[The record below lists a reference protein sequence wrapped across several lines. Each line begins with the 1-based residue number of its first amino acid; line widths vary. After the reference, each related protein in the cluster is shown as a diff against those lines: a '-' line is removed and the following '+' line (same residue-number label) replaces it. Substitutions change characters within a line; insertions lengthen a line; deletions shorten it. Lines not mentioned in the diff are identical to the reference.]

1 MTTTNDDAQ
10 PQPPSSP
17 VTDPNRTRAL
27 LRELSVSMGI
37 APDSE
42 EGLATLQAFIR
53 SSSTSAHS
61 TTPAPPLDPAAAV
74 ASPSDA
80 PMEDAAPADTMHLFA
95 DDVSQPTVTSPTS
108 APEGAAD
115 PLVSPDV
122 AMGEAPAPPSEEA
135 APTSLPNIVISLDLP
150 QSDSS
155 SGVPAPSP
163 TPSDQSLSSTLT
175 PTSSPARAQP
185 PRSPTPE
192 RTEPIEPPAPTMPPP
207 SAPTPS
213 IPNDSP
219 LASCAQL
226 LDPRAGSRPDTEM
239 EWRMFPPNCRLQ
251 YVPRDSEVG
260 GSTVY
265 PPVACS
271 GCIEGKA
278 VCSGA
283 LGIKCARCKAR
294 HSVCSHYHAYPLPF
308 FQQDTFEG
316 RARAK
321 ALITGRKLVGGQ
333 PSTEASVKSEPGPS
347 RETRPR
353 KRVRLLPPSS
363 SSSPIPDDSPH
374 PSTSRTSSTPDD
386 SALATAFAIRD
397 AVVAAVEAFD
407 QTLEEHGLSSKA
419 KGKRRKRD

>member
-1 MTTTNDDAQ
+1 MAAPNDVAQ
-10 PQPPSSP
+10 PQHPPSP
-17 VTDPNRTRAL
+17 VADPDRTRAL
-27 LRELSVSMGI
+27 LRELSASMGV

-42 EGLATLQAFIR
+42 EGLAALQAFIR
-53 SSSTSAHS
+53 SSSTSARS
-61 TTPAPPLDPAAAV
+61 TTPPPLQAPTAPAV
-74 ASPSDA
+74 TPSDA
-80 PMEDAAPADTMHLFA
+80 PMEDAAPPLTER
-95 DDVSQPTVTSPTS
+95 PTVDIVPQSAATSPVPAS
-108 APEGAAD
+108 EGATV
-115 PLVSPDV
+115 PLASMDV
-122 AMGEAPAPPSEEA
+122 AMDEAPAPSSEGG
-135 APTSLPNIVISLDLP
+135 APTHLPNIVISLDLP

-163 TPSDQSLSSTLT
+163 TPSDRSLSSTLT

-185 PRSPTPE
+185 PRNPTPE
-192 RTEPIEPPAPTMPPP
+192 RAEPIEPPAPTTPPP
-207 SAPTPS
+207 SASTPS
-213 IPNDSP
+213 IPHDSP

-226 LDPRAGSRPDTEM
+226 LDPRAGSRLDTEM

-265 PPVACS
+265 PPVPCS

-283 LGIKCARCKAR
+283 FGIKCARCKAR
-294 HSVCSHYHAYPLPF
+294 HSMCSHY
-308 FQQDTFEG
+308 DTFEG
-316 RARAK
+316 HARAK
-321 ALITGRKLVGGQ
+321 ALITGRKLIGGQ
-333 PSTEASVKSEPGPS
+333 PSTDASIKSEPGPS
-347 RETRPR
+347 RVTQPR

-386 SALATAFAIRD
+386 SALTTAFAIRD

>member
-1 MTTTNDDAQ
+1 MAAPIDVPQ

-17 VTDPNRTRAL
+17 VADPDRARAL
-27 LRELSVSMGI
+27 LRELSASMGV

-42 EGLATLQAFIR
+42 EGLVALQAFIR
-53 SSSTSAHS
+53 SSSTSARS
-61 TTPAPPLDPAAAV
+61 TTPPPLQAPTAPAV
-74 ASPSDA
+74 TPSDA
-80 PMEDAAPADTMHLFA
+80 PMEDAAPADTVHPFA

-122 AMGEAPAPPSEEA
+122 AMGEAPAPSSEEA

-155 SGVPAPSP
+155 SGIPAPSP

-192 RTEPIEPPAPTMPPP
+192 RAEPIEPPAPTTPPP

-239 EWRMFPPNCRLQ
+239 EWHMFPPNCRLQ
-251 YVPRDSEVG
+251 
-260 GSTVY
+260 
-265 PPVACS
+265 
-271 GCIEGKA
+271 
-278 VCSGA
+278 
-283 LGIKCARCKAR
+283 
-294 HSVCSHYHAYPLPF
+294 
-308 FQQDTFEG
+308 
-316 RARAK
+316 
-321 ALITGRKLVGGQ
+321 
-333 PSTEASVKSEPGPS
+333 
-347 RETRPR
+347 
-353 KRVRLLPPSS
+353 
-363 SSSPIPDDSPH
+363 
-374 PSTSRTSSTPDD
+374 
-386 SALATAFAIRD
+386 
-397 AVVAAVEAFD
+397 
-407 QTLEEHGLSSKA
+407 
-419 KGKRRKRD
+419 

>member
-1 MTTTNDDAQ
+1 MAAPNDVPQ

-17 VTDPNRTRAL
+17 VADPDHARAL
-27 LRELSVSMGI
+27 LRELSASMGV

-42 EGLATLQAFIR
+42 EGLAALQAFIR
-53 SSSTSAHS
+53 SSSTSARS
-61 TTPAPPLDPAAAV
+61 TTPPPLQAPTAPAV
-74 ASPSDA
+74 TTSDT
-80 PMEDAAPADTMHLFA
+80 PMEDAAPPLTER
-95 DDVSQPTVTSPTS
+95 PTVDVVPQSAATSPVPAS
-108 APEGAAD
+108 EGATV
-115 PLVSPDV
+115 PLASIDV
-122 AMGEAPAPPSEEA
+122 AMDEAPAPSSEGGA
-135 APTSLPNIVISLDLP
+135 LTHLPNIVISLDLP

-163 TPSDQSLSSTLT
+163 TPSDRSLSSTLT

-185 PRSPTPE
+185 PRNPMPE
-192 RTEPIEPPAPTMPPP
+192 RAEPIEPPAPTTPPP
-207 SAPTPS
+207 SASTPS

-239 EWRMFPPNCRLQ
+239 EWHMFPPNCCLQ

-283 LGIKCARCKAR
+283 LSIKCARCKAR
-294 HSVCSHYHAYPLPF
+294 HSVCSHYHAYPLPL
-308 FQQDTFEG
+308 FQQDTYEG

-333 PSTEASVKSEPGPS
+333 PSTDALVKSEPGP
-347 RETRPR
+347 
-353 KRVRLLPPSS
+353 
-363 SSSPIPDDSPH
+363 SSPIPDDSPLA
-374 PSTSRTSSTPDD
+374 STSRTSSTPDN
-386 SALATAFAIRD
+386 STLAIALAIHD

-407 QTLEEHGLSSKA
+407 QTLEEHRLSSKA